1 MLMGLQIVLQCPQGP
16 EHINMPIAD
25 AGTTQ
30 INETAEP
37 PMVKYDVR
45 QTEVTV
51 DQGIRGQ

>member
-45 QTEVTV
+45 QAEVTV